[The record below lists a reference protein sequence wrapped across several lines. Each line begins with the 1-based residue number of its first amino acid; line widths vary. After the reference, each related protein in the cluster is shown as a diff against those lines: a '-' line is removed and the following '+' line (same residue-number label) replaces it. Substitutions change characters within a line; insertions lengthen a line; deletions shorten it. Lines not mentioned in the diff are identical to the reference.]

1 MTAID
6 PYVSSLTDPVF
17 AIHGLPPEVIAVLFA
32 YYSRVPKAL
41 RENLAAL
48 LADQELGIIEG
59 VGRPAFALASDKA
72 KAFHNK
78 WVVGYGHAS
87 VAEHAMVH
95 LALEG
100 LSILASK
107 VVEDARL
114 ASFTE
119 KSTRYVVFQHGSAV
133 MPTEW
138 VDKPSAV
145 DLFTQTTNGL
155 FDAYQACVTR
165 ATEGLKARHPEADF
179 SSKTAWE
186 TVCRTRALDLCRGL
200 LPASTGT
207 NVGLTINAR
216 ELGHLLKKMA
226 SHPLGEVRALGTQ
239 MHKAGCTVAPTLLR
253 APAAEIDPDLRRVME
268 ARRSSALTSAR
279 PRDIETGVRVLR
291 HDRDALERVVDAL
304 RYEVAM
310 DLPNDQLPS
319 EQIAHVCAVLDNRP
333 ERGAA
338 PRAFEAT
345 SLQVEL
351 ELDYGAYRD
360 LQRHRMLTPVTGVLT
375 PLRGHEIPHQLVE
388 LGCGGLYELAMT
400 RAVEVWRVLAEGDM
414 YAAQAVVPL
423 AFKHRVLWTLNLRE
437 LIHVVELRSA
447 RQGHPSYRRIAW
459 ALADAATSIFPWLR
473 GHLRVDRQDYALARA

>member
-95 LALEG
+95 
-100 LSILASK
+100 
-107 VVEDARL
+107 
-114 ASFTE
+114 
-119 KSTRYVVFQHGSAV
+119 
-133 MPTEW
+133 
-138 VDKPSAV
+138 
-145 DLFTQTTNGL
+145 
-155 FDAYQACVTR
+155 
-165 ATEGLKARHPEADF
+165 
-179 SSKTAWE
+179 
-186 TVCRTRALDLCRGL
+186 
-200 LPASTGT
+200 
-207 NVGLTINAR
+207 
-216 ELGHLLKKMA
+216 
-226 SHPLGEVRALGTQ
+226 
-239 MHKAGCTVAPTLLR
+239 
-253 APAAEIDPDLRRVME
+253 
-268 ARRSSALTSAR
+268 
-279 PRDIETGVRVLR
+279 
-291 HDRDALERVVDAL
+291 
-304 RYEVAM
+304 
-310 DLPNDQLPS
+310 
-319 EQIAHVCAVLDNRP
+319 
-333 ERGAA
+333 
-338 PRAFEAT
+338 
-345 SLQVEL
+345 
-351 ELDYGAYRD
+351 
-360 LQRHRMLTPVTGVLT
+360 
-375 PLRGHEIPHQLVE
+375 